1 MVPRTQSLNPFIR
14 LTAVA
19 LAATLAG
26 CSLNPFASDDELP
39 TPAPASQ
46 PAPEASYDSPAQ
58 ASVPQSSGPV
68 VQRVSQPIPLAD
80 NHPDEYVVK
89 VGDTL
94 WDIAATF
101 LKDPW
106 FWPEIWHIN
115 TQIENPHLIYP
126 GDVLALVYIDGQ
138 PRVTNVRAST
148 YRLSPQA
155 RISPISRAVT
165 SIPFESISAFLASGA
180 VLEKREADKLPYLLK
195 TRGDHLIASAG
206 NVVYVRGLDD
216 AELGSRYTVVEVG
229 GPLIDPDDN
238 KLIGYKGRFIGT
250 GSVRRKG
257 DPATVALIDS
267 SQEATPGDKLIPESV
282 EIPLNFYPRAPGSAI
297 DGRIISV
304 VGGVTQIGQ
313 YQVVVLNRGTRDGLS
328 VGDVLTI
335 FRTGETVEDRFGGG
349 KVRLPDEEAGTL
361 MVFKVYDRIGFG
373 LVMEARQAIHIHDT
387 VRNPI

>member
-14 LTAVA
+14 LAAVA
-19 LAATLAG
+19 LTATLAG
-26 CSLNPFASDDELP
+26 CSLNPFANDDELP

-46 PAPEASYDSPAQ
+46 PPAAPSYDSSAQ
-58 ASVPQSSGPV
+58 ASVSQSTGPV
-68 VQRVSQPIPLAD
+68 VQRVSQPVPLAD
-80 NHPDEYVVK
+80 NHPDEYVVR

-115 TQIENPHLIYP
+115 TQIQNPHLIYP

-138 PRVTNVRAST
+138 PRITNVRAST

-155 RISPISRAVT
+155 RISPITQAVT
-165 SIPFESISAFLASGA
+165 SIPYESVSAFLSSGA
-180 VLEKREADKLPYLLK
+180 VLEKRETDRLPYLLD
-195 TRGDHLIASAG
+195 TRGDHLIAAAG
-206 NVVYVRGLDD
+206 NIVYVRGIDD
-216 AELGSRYTVVEVG
+216 AQLGSRYNVVEVG

-238 KLIGYKGRFIGT
+238 KLIGYQGKFIGEGT
-250 GSVRRKG
+250 LRRTG
-257 DPATVALIDS
+257 DPATVALTDTNE
-267 SQEATPGDKLIPESV
+267 EAVPGDKLIPESV
-282 EIPLNFYPRAPGSAI
+282 DIPLNFYPRAPSSAI

-328 VGDVLTI
+328 VGDVLTV
-335 FRTGETVEDRFGGG
+335 FRTGETIDDRFGGG

-361 MVFKVYDRIGFG
+361 MVFKVYDRIGYG
-373 LVMEARQAIHIHDT
+373 LIMEATQAIHIHDT

>member
-1 MVPRTQSLNPFIR
+1 MVPRTQSLNTLIR

-19 LAATLAG
+19 MAALLAG
-26 CSLNPFASDDELP
+26 CSLNPFGGDDDEATVP
-39 TPAPASQ
+39 TPAS
-46 PAPEASYDSPAQ
+46 APQQSYDSSSQ
-58 ASVPQSSGPV
+58 SSVPEYTGPV
-68 VQRVSQPIPLAD
+68 VERVSQPVPLAD
-80 NHPDEYVVK
+80 NHPNEYVVQ

-138 PRVTNVRAST
+138 PRITNVRAST

-155 RISPISRAVT
+155 RVSPITQAVT
-165 SIPFESISAFLASGA
+165 SIPYESVSAFLSSGA
-180 VLEKREADKLPYLLK
+180 VLEKRETDRLPYLPEA
-195 TRGDHLIASAG
+195 RGDHLIAAAG
-206 NVVYVRGLDD
+206 NVVYARGLDD
-216 AELGSRYTVVEVG
+216 AQLGSRYNVVEVG

-238 KLIGYKGRFIGT
+238 KLIGYQGKFIGEGT
-250 GSVRRKG
+250 LRRTG
-257 DPATVALIDS
+257 DPATVALTDTN
-267 SQEATPGDKLIPESV
+267 QEAVPGDKLVPESV
-282 EIPLNFYPRAPGSAI
+282 DIPLNFYPRAPSSAI

-328 VGDVLTI
+328 VGDVLTVYQ
-335 FRTGETVEDRFGGG
+335 TGETVDDRFGGG

-361 MVFKVYDRIGFG
+361 MVFKVYDRIGYG
-373 LVMEARQAIHIHDT
+373 LVMEATQAIHIHDT